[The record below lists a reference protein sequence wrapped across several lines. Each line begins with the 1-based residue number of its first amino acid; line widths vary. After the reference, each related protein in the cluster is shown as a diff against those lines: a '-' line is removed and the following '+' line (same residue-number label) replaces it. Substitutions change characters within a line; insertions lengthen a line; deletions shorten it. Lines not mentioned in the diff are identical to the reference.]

1 MSSSPETSTRTTGAR
16 GAHREARDRAAA
28 RTLAQ
33 RPPARY
39 EPYLDGLFTYCL
51 SVLCDH
57 DAATAALGDVL
68 ALAERRG
75 ARVPETAGDRRAW
88 LYALARWA
96 CLRKL
101 AEAKQKRQGTH
112 AAGRAEA
119 EETVVPEELR
129 EQRRRELAL
138 LAWPEA
144 AGTSPEQREA
154 LELAVRHRLAAHEV
168 AAVLGMDLAT
178 ARELLA
184 SAACEVERT
193 RAALAV
199 VETGSCPSV
208 ARLTGDHQLVL
219 SSALRREL
227 VRHVDDCPHCRRTA
241 ERAVPGTW
249 PGAGVTPAELPVL
262 EAPRAAL
269 HVAMAHLARARGAAA
284 PRFDRRGFPM
294 DPKDR
299 AARRDRLRARAVT
312 TTVVATVV
320 AAPVLALWAAYR
332 STPTGEGVDGR
343 TATASEQHG
352 SSTLE
357 GEVASGG
364 YENTG
369 NASTGPRARA
379 DENGKNDVSVEVV
392 SVTGA
397 GRKGA
402 GHLAVSAANSSD
414 TTLITLTASG
424 TSPVRWSATTAAPWL
439 YLSQASGTLA
449 PGESLTIKV
458 YVDHLR
464 EPSGHWTARVAV
476 SPAGAVVSIEGY
488 GTAPAP
494 TEPGDPSHPSHP
506 SDPDPGGPPSSGPDP
521 TPTDTAPTGPT
532 PSDPPPSSG
541 DPTPTPTDSSSA
553 DPGGSTP
560 PPAGGGDPS
569 PS

>member
-1 MSSSPETSTRTTGAR
+1 MSSSPETSTRTTGAH

-112 AAGRAEA
+112 AAGRVEA

-144 AGTSPEQREA
+144 AGTTPEQREA

-168 AAVLGMDLAT
+168 AAVLGMDLAL

-269 HVAMAHLARARGAAA
+269 HVAMAHLPRARGAAA

-312 TTVVATVV
+312 TTVVATVI

-332 STPTGEGVDGR
+332 GTPTGEGADGR
-343 TATASEQHG
+343 AVTASEQHG
-352 SSTLE
+352 PGILE

-379 DENGKNDVSVEVV
+379 GENGKNDVSVEVV

-397 GRKGA
+397 GQKGA
-402 GHLAVSAANSSD
+402 GHLSVSAANSGD

-424 TSPVRWSATTAAPWL
+424 AAPVRWSATTAAPWL
-439 YLSQASGTLA
+439 YLSQSSGTLA

-458 YVDHLR
+458 YVDPLR

-476 SPAGAVVSIEGY
+476 SPAGAIVSIEGY

-494 TEPGDPSHPSHP
+494 SDPSHPSHP

-521 TPTDTAPTGPT
+521 TPTDTAPTDPT
-532 PSDPPPSSG
+532 PSDPPPSST

-560 PPAGGGDPS
+560 PSGDGGDPG

>member
-1 MSSSPETSTRTTGAR
+1 MSSSPETSTRTTGAHR
-16 GAHREARDRAAA
+16 AHREARDRGAA

-75 ARVPETAGDRRAW
+75 ARAPETAGDRRAW

-112 AAGRAEA
+112 AVGRTEA
-119 EETVVPEELR
+119 EEPPLSEELK

-144 AGTSPEQREA
+144 AGTTPEQREA

-168 AAVLGMDLAT
+168 AAVLGMDLAGS
-178 ARELLA
+178 RELLA
-184 SAACEVERT
+184 AAACEVERT

-208 ARLTGDHQLVL
+208 ARLTSDHQLVL

-249 PGAGVTPAELPVL
+249 PGASVTPAELPVL

-269 HVAMAHLARARGAAA
+269 HVAMAHLSRARGAAA

-312 TTVVATVV
+312 TTVVATVI

-332 STPTGEGVDGR
+332 GTPTGEGIDGR
-343 TATASEQHG
+343 PATASEQHG
-352 SSTLE
+352 PGSLE

-369 NASTGPRARA
+369 NDTTSPRPGKG
-379 DENGKNDVSVEVV
+379 GKNDVSVEVISV
-392 SVTGA
+392 SGAGKKGA
-397 GRKGA
+397 GR
-402 GHLAVSAANSSD
+402 LAVSAANSGD

-424 TSPVRWSATTAAPWL
+424 PAPVRWSVTTGAPWL
-439 YLSQASGTLA
+439 YFSQSSGTLA
-449 PGESLTIKV
+449 PGDSLTIKV

-464 EPSGHWTARVAV
+464 EPSGHWAARVAV
-476 SPAGAVVSIEGY
+476 SPAGAVVSIDGY
-488 GTAPAP
+488 GSAP
-494 TEPGDPSHPSHP
+494 TPTDPTGPTGPTDPGDP
-506 SDPDPGGPPSSGPDP
+506 PPSSPDP
-521 TPTDTAPTGPT
+521 TPTSSAPTDPT
-532 PSDPPPSSG
+532 PSDPPTSAT
-541 DPTPTPTDSSSA
+541 PTPTPTDSSPT

-560 PPAGGGDPS
+560 PPGDSDDPS
-569 PS
+569 PGSS

>member
-1 MSSSPETSTRTTGAR
+1 M
-16 GAHREARDRAAA
+16 
-28 RTLAQ
+28 
-33 RPPARY
+33 
-39 EPYLDGLFTYCL
+39 
-51 SVLCDH
+51 
-57 DAATAALGDVL
+57 L

-75 ARVPETAGDRRAW
+75 ARAPETAGDRRAW

-112 AAGRAEA
+112 AVGRTEA
-119 EETVVPEELR
+119 EEPALSEELK

-144 AGTSPEQREA
+144 AGTTPEQREA

-168 AAVLGMDLAT
+168 AAVLGMDLAG

-208 ARLTGDHQLVL
+208 ARLTSDHQLVL

-241 ERAVPGTW
+241 ERAAPGTW
-249 PGAGVTPAELPVL
+249 PGASVTPAELPVL

-269 HVAMAHLARARGAAA
+269 HVAMAHLPRARGAAA

-312 TTVVATVV
+312 TTVVATVI

-332 STPTGEGVDGR
+332 GTPTGEGIDGR
-343 TATASEQHG
+343 PATASEQHG
-352 SSTLE
+352 PGSLE

-369 NASTGPRARA
+369 NDTTSPRPGKG
-379 DENGKNDVSVEVV
+379 GKNDVSVEVI

-397 GRKGA
+397 
-402 GHLAVSAANSSD
+402 
-414 TTLITLTASG
+414 
-424 TSPVRWSATTAAPWL
+424 
-439 YLSQASGTLA
+439 
-449 PGESLTIKV
+449 
-458 YVDHLR
+458 
-464 EPSGHWTARVAV
+464 
-476 SPAGAVVSIEGY
+476 
-488 GTAPAP
+488 
-494 TEPGDPSHPSHP
+494 
-506 SDPDPGGPPSSGPDP
+506 
-521 TPTDTAPTGPT
+521 
-532 PSDPPPSSG
+532 
-541 DPTPTPTDSSSA
+541 
-553 DPGGSTP
+553 
-560 PPAGGGDPS
+560 
-569 PS
+569 